1 MIKLRTTAYHIVS
14 VALNHSSLSRWYL
27 AAGVIHIQNQ
37 PAAGAGKRF
46 GVGLERYPNLK
57 AGSTDA
63 VRESCCELPFHN
75 ENNLVGAVF
84 TFKWLHTNS
93 IMAWHYIILISTHS

>member
-75 ENNLVGAVF
+75 ENNLVLCSLLNGY
-84 TFKWLHTNS
+84 TQTLL
-93 IMAWHYIILISTHS
+93 WHGTILY